1 MLSFTVDDE
10 NWDDD
15 LGWYDQEEV
24 PMLDMKSVLN
34 LTEFSYSIQEN
45 LEGKV
50 QKCSPYCSSPTC
62 GQLHRP
68 SGLQMMMTTLRT

>member
-34 LTEFSYSIQEN
+34 SDRVLLLDTGELRGE
-45 LEGKV
+45 V

>member
-1 MLSFTVDDE
+1 LSALKLLVSVSGGKILYWYLKERDFIWDMLSFTVSDE

-34 LTEFSYSIQEN
+34 SDRVLLLDTGE
-45 LEGKV
+45 
-50 QKCSPYCSSPTC
+50 
-62 GQLHRP
+62 
-68 SGLQMMMTTLRT
+68 LRGEST